1 MMFKKESELSDK
13 SETFA
18 LQYLILLL
26 NFWLLHD
33 FRLYILKICQKLLA
47 FFGKKV
53 SKSCKNTEMFNI
65 YPEKSGKNSVK

>member
-13 SETFA
+13 SENFA

-47 FFGKKV
+47 IFWQKV
-53 SKSCKNTEMFNI
+53 SESCKNAEMLKS
-65 YPEKSGKNSVK
+65 YQEKPGKM